1 MKINEPVL
9 MRFGFEILR
18 LDIMTS
24 QVEFAI
30 FFLLQRR

>member
-24 QVEFAI
+24 QVESAI